1 MYMKSENSEIEV
13 FLCPEELDD
22 VMPST
27 ANEKVKNSPTRPL
40 VSQAGMSF
48 VL

>member
-27 ANEKVKNSPTRPL
+27 TSEKVKNSPTRPL
-40 VSQAGMSF
+40 VSHSGMNSN
-48 VL
+48 